1 MSVLIKWN
9 GYWTGGGGGGE
20 LHLDVPTFVQRQTQ
34 AKIKQLVK
42 SVLKISINAEECA
55 RQIIE
60 ECEEQMEIEKEEF
73 RKIVKR
79 KDKGWKSESTTKTR
93 TLKKYKLFI
102 ELVKPYEAKD
112 V

>member
-9 GYWTGGGGGGE
+9 GFWTGGGEGE
-20 LHLDVPTFVQRQTQ
+20 LHLDIPTFVQRQTQ

-42 SVLKISINAEECA
+42 SVLKISTNAEECA

-60 ECEEQMEIEKEEF
+60 ECEVEIEKEIEE
-73 RKIVKR
+73 RKKIIEK
-79 KDKGWKSESTTKTR
+79 KDRGWKSESNTKIR
-93 TLKKYKLFI
+93 TIKKYKLFVD
-102 ELVKPYEAKD
+102 LVKPYVSD

>member
-9 GYWTGGGGGGE
+9 GFWTGGGEGE
-20 LHLDVPTFVQRQTQ
+20 LHLDIPTFVQRQTQ

-42 SVLKISINAEECA
+42 SVLKISINAEESA

-60 ECEEQMEIEKEEF
+60 ECEAEIERETEK
-73 RKIVKR
+73 
-79 KDKGWKSESTTKTR
+79 
-93 TLKKYKLFI
+93 LKKLIDYGSNKKAINDKVKLIKKYTLFI
-102 ELVKPYEAKD
+102 DQVKPYVSD

>member
-1 MSVLIKWN
+1 MSVLIKWD
-9 GYWTGGGGGGE
+9 GFWTGGGEGE
-20 LHLDVPTFVQRQTQ
+20 LHLDIPTFVQRQTQ

-42 SVLKISINAEECA
+42 SVLKISINAEESA

-60 ECEEQMEIEKEEF
+60 ECEAEIEREIEE
-73 RKIVKR
+73 RKKIIEK
-79 KDKGWKSESTTKTR
+79 KDRGWKSESNTKTR

-102 ELVKPYEAKD
+102 DLVKPYVQD